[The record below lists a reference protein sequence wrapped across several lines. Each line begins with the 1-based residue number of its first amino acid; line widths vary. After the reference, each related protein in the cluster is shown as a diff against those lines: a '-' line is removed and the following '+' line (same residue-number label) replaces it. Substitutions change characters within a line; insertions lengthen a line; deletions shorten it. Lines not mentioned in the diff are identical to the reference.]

1 MGDLRERVSYLEGLA
16 EGLNVSQDSTEGKVL
31 TGVLNVLEA
40 MVEEIN
46 DVKEEQERFGEYLEV
61 VDEDLANL
69 EDDYYF
75 NAADDDFIEVH
86 CPRCGETVLFEK
98 SLTNDDMD
106 VEITC
111 PNCGEVVYS
120 NGDEQLEITSGDD
133 ALIDDDTEEEW
144 SSAEPQE

>member
-1 MGDLRERVSYLEGLA
+1 MEDLRERVSYLEGLA
-16 EGLNVSQDSTEGKVL
+16 EGLKVTQDSTEGKVL
-31 TGVLNVLEA
+31 AGVLSVLEA
-40 MVEEIN
+40 VVEEIE
-46 DVKEEQERFGEYLEV
+46 DLKEEQERFGEYLEV
-61 VDEDLANL
+61 VDEDLSNL

-75 NAADDDFIEVH
+75 NAAEDDFVEAR

-120 NGDEQLEITSGDD
+120 NDEGQLEIRSGEDE
-133 ALIDDDTEEEW
+133 LIDDDTEEEW
-144 SSAEPQE
+144 SQIEPRE